1 MLCYN
6 RNIIKERMKNDMQEQ
21 PNLTPVKR
29 QVTTISNQAGDL
41 MIDSQESLSQATDIL
56 SKIKT
61 SAKDLKSRKEEIT
74 NPLNAA
80 LKSARSLFK
89 PLEDDLATA
98 ERTIKGKILDYSN
111 EVEEEARKK
120 AAKLEDRVER
130 GTMRTDTAMRKMDEI
145 ETVGSSVQ
153 GASGS
158 VQFRMVR
165 NIKIVDPTK
174 IPLKY
179 LSNEKVLAAISAAVR
194 TDVLNGTKVDG
205 VEIVEEKQ
213 IAAR

>member
-1 MLCYN
+1 MN
-6 RNIIKERMKNDMQEQ
+6 QQ

-41 MIDSQESLSQATDIL
+41 TIDSNESLSQATDIL

-61 SAKDLKSRKEEIT
+61 AAKDVKTRKEEIT
-74 NPLNAA
+74 KPLNDA

-89 PLEDDLATA
+89 PIEDDLAVA
-98 ERTIKGKILDYSN
+98 ERTIKDKMLDYSN
-111 EVEEEARKK
+111 EVEAEARKQ

-153 GASGS
+153 GEKGS
-158 VQFRMVR
+158 VQFRTVR

-205 VEIVEEKQ
+205 VEIVEERQ
-213 IAAR
+213 VAAK

>member
-1 MLCYN
+1 MN
-6 RNIIKERMKNDMQEQ
+6 ENI
-21 PNLTPVKR
+21 NLTPVKR

-41 MIDSQESLSQATDIL
+41 YIDSNESLSQATDIL

-61 SAKDLKSRKEEIT
+61 ASKDVKNRKEEIT
-74 NPLNAA
+74 KPLNEA

-98 ERTIKGKILDYSN
+98 ERSIKTKMLDYAN

-120 AAKLEDRVER
+120 AAKLEQRVEK

-145 ETVGSSVQ
+145 ETVDSQVKGEN
-153 GASGS
+153 GS
-158 VQFRMVR
+158 VQFRTVR
-165 NIKIVDPTK
+165 NIRVVDPQK

-179 LSNEKVLAAISAAVR
+179 LMNEKVIAAISAAVR

-205 VEIVEEKQ
+205 VEIIEEKQ
-213 IAAR
+213 VAAR

>member
-1 MLCYN
+1 MN
-6 RNIIKERMKNDMQEQ
+6 ENI
-21 PNLTPVKR
+21 NLTPVKR

-41 MIDSQESLSQATDIL
+41 FIDSNESLAQATDIL

-61 SAKDLKSRKEEIT
+61 ASKDVKNRKEEIT
-74 NPLNAA
+74 KPLNDA

-89 PLEDDLATA
+89 PIEDDLATA
-98 ERTIKGKILDYSN
+98 ERTIKGKMLDYSN
-111 EVEEEARKK
+111 EVERKAAEQ
-120 AAKLEDRVER
+120 AAKLEKRVEK
-130 GTMRTDTAMRKMDEI
+130 GTMRVDTAMRKMDDI

-153 GASGS
+153 GESGS
-158 VQFRMVR
+158 IQFRTVR

-179 LSNEKVLAAISAAVR
+179 MMNEKVLAAISAAVR

-213 IAAR
+213 IAAK

>member
-1 MLCYN
+1 MTE
-6 RNIIKERMKNDMQEQ
+6 NI
-21 PNLTPVKR
+21 NLTPVKR
-29 QVTTISNQAGDL
+29 QVTTVSNQAGDL
-41 MIDSQESLSQATDIL
+41 TIDSQESLAQATDIL

-61 SAKDLKSRKEEIT
+61 SAKDIEKRKKEIT
-74 NPLNAA
+74 DPLNKA
-80 LKSARSLFK
+80 LKSARDLFR
-89 PLEDDLATA
+89 PLETDLATA
-98 ERTIKGKILDYSN
+98 ERTIKDKMLDYTN
-111 EVEEEARKK
+111 EVEEEARKQ

-153 GASGS
+153 GEKGS
-158 VQFRMVR
+158 VQFRTVR
-165 NIKIVDPTK
+165 TIKIVDPTK

-205 VEIVEEKQ
+205 VEIVEKKE
-213 IAAR
+213 IAAK

>member
-1 MLCYN
+1 
-6 RNIIKERMKNDMQEQ
+6 MQENI
-21 PNLTPVKR
+21 NLTPVKR

-41 MIDSQESLSQATDIL
+41 TIDSNESLSQATDIL

-61 SAKDLKSRKEEIT
+61 ASKDVKSRKEEIT
-74 NPLNAA
+74 KPLNDA

-89 PLEDDLATA
+89 PIEDDLATA
-98 ERTIKGKILDYSN
+98 ERTIKDKMLDYSN
-111 EVEEEARKK
+111 EVEAKAAEQ
-120 AAKLEDRVER
+120 AAKLEKRVEK
-130 GTMRTDTAMRKMDEI
+130 GTMRVDTAMRKMDDI

-158 VQFRMVR
+158 VQFRTVR

>member
-1 MLCYN
+1 
-6 RNIIKERMKNDMQEQ
+6 MKNDMQEQ

-29 QVTTISNQAGDL
+29 QVTTISNQAGEL
-41 MIDSQESLSQATDIL
+41 YIDSNESLAQATDIL
-56 SKIKT
+56 SKIKS

-98 ERTIKGKILDYSN
+98 ERTIKTKMLDYSN

-153 GASGS
+153 GQSGS
-158 VQFRMVR
+158 IQFRTVR

-174 IPLKY
+174 IPLHY
-179 LSNEKVLAAISAAVR
+179 LMNEKVLAAISAAVR
-194 TDVLNGTKVDG
+194 TDVLNGTRVDG

-213 IAAR
+213 IAAK

>member
-1 MLCYN
+1 M
-6 RNIIKERMKNDMQEQ
+6 KEQI
-21 PNLTPVKR
+21 NLTPVKR

-41 MIDSQESLSQATDIL
+41 FIDSQESLSQATDIL

-61 SAKDLKSRKEEIT
+61 ASKDVKKRKEEIT
-74 NPLNAA
+74 KPLNEA

-89 PLEDDLATA
+89 PIEDDLASA
-98 ERTIKGKILDYSN
+98 ERTIKDKMLDYSN
-111 EVEEEARKK
+111 EVERKAAEQ

-145 ETVGSSVQ
+145 ETLGTQVQ
-153 GASGS
+153 GEKGS
-158 VQFRMVR
+158 VQFRTVR

-179 LSNEKVLAAISAAVR
+179 LMNEKVLAAISAAVR

-205 VEIVEEKQ
+205 VEIVEERQ
-213 IAAR
+213 VAAK

>member
-1 MLCYN
+1 MN
-6 RNIIKERMKNDMQEQ
+6 ENI
-21 PNLTPVKR
+21 NLTPVKR

-41 MIDSQESLSQATDIL
+41 YIDSNESLAAATDIL
-56 SKIKT
+56 SKIKAA
-61 SAKDLKSRKEEIT
+61 SKDVKNRKEEIT
-74 NPLNAA
+74 KPLNEA

-98 ERTIKGKILDYSN
+98 ERTIKGKMLDYSN
-111 EVEEEARKK
+111 EVERKAAEQ
-120 AAKLEDRVER
+120 AAKLEKRVEK
-130 GTMRTDTAMRKMDEI
+130 GTMRVDTAMRKMDDI

-153 GASGS
+153 GENGS
-158 VQFRMVR
+158 IQFRTVR

-213 IAAR
+213 IAAK

>member
-1 MLCYN
+1 
-6 RNIIKERMKNDMQEQ
+6 MQENI
-21 PNLTPVKR
+21 NLTPVKR

-41 MIDSQESLSQATDIL
+41 TIDSNESLSQATDIL

-61 SAKDLKSRKEEIT
+61 ASKDVKSRKEEIT
-74 NPLNAA
+74 KPLNDA

-89 PLEDDLATA
+89 PIEDDLAMA
-98 ERTIKGKILDYSN
+98 ERTIKDKMLDYSN
-111 EVEEEARKK
+111 EVEAEARKK

-153 GASGS
+153 GANGS
-158 VQFRMVR
+158 VQFRTVR

-205 VEIVEEKQ
+205 VEIVEERQ
-213 IAAR
+213 VAAR

>member
-1 MLCYN
+1 
-6 RNIIKERMKNDMQEQ
+6 MQEQ

-56 SKIKT
+56 SKIKA
-61 SAKDLKSRKEEIT
+61 SAKDVDKRKKQIT
-74 NPLNAA
+74 DPLNAA

-98 ERTIKGKILDYSN
+98 ERTIKGKMLDYSN
-111 EVEEEARKK
+111 EVEAKAAEQ
-120 AAKLEDRVER
+120 AAKLEKRVEK
-130 GTMRTDTAMRKMDEI
+130 GTMRVDTAMRKMDDI

-153 GASGS
+153 GANGS
-158 VQFRMVR
+158 IQFRTVR

-194 TDVLNGTKVDG
+194 TDVLNGTKVEG

-213 IAAR
+213 IAAK